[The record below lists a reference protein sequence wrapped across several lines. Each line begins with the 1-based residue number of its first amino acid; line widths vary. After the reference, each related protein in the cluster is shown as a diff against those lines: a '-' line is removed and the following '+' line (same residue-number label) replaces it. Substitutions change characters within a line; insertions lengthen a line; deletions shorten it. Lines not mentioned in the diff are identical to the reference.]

1 MTTSKQAVQLQRR
14 SGPAWIVAPEEFERF
29 YGRLLSSNRRPMIAA
44 SIKENEVLPRFDIEY
59 LASQLGNSV
68 EYAVLTPAATYTLT
82 DSISRSLTVH
92 SGWVRVYP
100 ADPTWLRDETLAKR
114 FADNLARPAA
124 VHQRIINHCLDVLF
138 RDARHDRSYTEPV
151 GRPARV
157 VVEGIPTAQQAI
169 VRLVHDNRTTA
180 KLNTSQIIAGV
191 AANLVLQEG
200 QELDGHLITGGLLGT
215 FTPDVTFDDLEARVN
230 DYVGDGVVT
239 LAKATKVTPKR
250 AQLMIHPRWEVVL
263 EGSEDQRPE
272 DLIEV
277 GDVVAIEI
285 VPVDRELVVS
295 LTDRATTRA
304 MPILAGGPP
313 WLAPPETQFDDTSFA
328 AGART
333 GTAGA
338 AGAAS
343 PGAGAD
349 ADDGADH
356 SAALIDELE
365 ERIKYLEGERR
376 RLKRELAAQ
385 SRLAVPVVHSDP
397 EKQLRLE
404 IELQW
409 LTSVAEADR
418 DGRHALLDYE
428 LGPDF
433 LATLEAQVRDG
444 AIERDRVIT
453 VVTECL
459 TNQVWSKA
467 VRAAKPWPVSA
478 GGAQQVRSDGAAAW
492 RVRLQSG
499 TPSAR
504 RLKFWIR
511 PDTSIELDS
520 VRLHDDYA

>member
-14 SGPAWIVAPEEFERF
+14 SGPAWIVTPDEFERF
-29 YGRLLSSNRRPMIAA
+29 HGRLLSSNRRPMIVA

-59 LASQLGNSV
+59 LAGQLGTSV

-114 FADNLARPAA
+114 FADNPAQPAA

-138 RDARHDRSYTEPV
+138 RDSRYEKSYTEPV

-169 VRLVHDNRTTA
+169 VRLVNDNRTTA

-191 AANLVLQEG
+191 AADRVLQEG
-200 QELDGHLITGGLLGT
+200 QELDGRLVPGGILGT
-215 FTPDVTFDDLEARVN
+215 FTPDVTFDDLTARVN

-250 AQLMIHPRWEVVL
+250 ARLLIHPRWEVAL

-295 LTDRATTRA
+295 LTDRKTTRA

-313 WLAPPETQFDDTSFA
+313 WLAPPEPQFDDTSFA

-333 GTAGA
+333 GTAVA
-338 AGAAS
+338 VGAAS
-343 PGAGAD
+343 TGAG

-433 LATLEAQVRDG
+433 LKTLEAHVRDG

-459 TNQVWSKA
+459 TNQVRSKP
-467 VRAAKPWPVSA
+467 VRAVKPWPVSA
-478 GGAQQVRSDGAAAW
+478 GGPQQVRSDGAAAW